1 MYFGAG
7 IPKLTHAAKSLRGV
21 WEGTETDWR
30 DQVRADIEQ
39 HELGPLLDKTAVVL
53 RAMDDLA
60 ELMARINRECQETA
74 DGS

>member
-7 IPKLTHAAKSLRGV
+7 IPKLKHAAKSLRSV
-21 WEGTETDWR
+21 WDGTETEWR
-30 DQVRADIEQ
+30 DQVREDIGE

-60 ELMARINRECQETA
+60 DLMARINRECQETA